1 MLMRRKGVTAMH
13 FGKIDKKDYLILPFA
28 SFYFYVVFA
37 AAFKFPSVSIQEFFR
52 SEIVSGIGLI
62 LCLSGLFLLILSLV
76 SFGQSFRV
84 GIDSDHSDELITA
97 GVFAFSRNPIYV
109 AFGLVL
115 LGEFLV
121 FPNWILLVY
130 LFATLW
136 LFHRQVLREEK
147 FLREH
152 YGEQYLDYCARVRR
166 YL

>member
-1 MLMRRKGVTAMH
+1 LGTSHADATKRGNCDAFRQNRQKGL
-13 FGKIDKKDYLILPFA
+13 FDLPFA

-97 GVFAFSRNPIYV
+97 GVFALP
-109 AFGLVL
+109 
-115 LGEFLV
+115 
-121 FPNWILLVY
+121 
-130 LFATLW
+130 
-136 LFHRQVLREEK
+136 
-147 FLREH
+147 
-152 YGEQYLDYCARVRR
+152 
-166 YL
+166 